1 MSKLNNLA
9 EFLLG
14 IANKIRFYLSLE
26 GKINPQSFEEK
37 IDEIYR
43 AAEGSLQEK
52 EIEPSVDGQTVTPD
66 EGYRGMSKVICSAVT
81 SKIDKNIL
89 PENIKEGVAILG
101 VVGTLSESGE
111 GGKDAPSETVYLF
124 PFDTLPT
131 ISK

>member
-1 MSKLNNLA
+1 
-9 EFLLG
+9 
-14 IANKIRFYLSLE
+14 
-26 GKINPQSFEEK
+26 
-37 IDEIYR
+37 
-43 AAEGSLQEK
+43 
-52 EIEPSVDGQTVTPD
+52 
-66 EGYRGMSKVICSAVT
+66 MSKVICSAVT